1 MKNVMSAAL
10 AVAVAGVA
18 GSAAARDYVDVM
30 GSSTVLPYAQLV
42 AESFQNANPGLKV
55 VVKGGGSSKGLKEFC
70 KGAGEG
76 TIDVANSS
84 RKIRDKEVEECKKA
98 GVTPVEIRFGYD
110 GIVFAYDAK
119 AKAMALT
126 TEDVYKA
133 VAAERVIDGKVV
145 ANPTKKLT
153 DVNPALAGFD
163 IAFFIPASNHGTREV
178 FEVKVME
185 DGCEKAGDF
194 EVFKAEAMKAGEDEK
209 AAKKTA
215 EKKCIAPRTDGL
227 VTEIKGD
234 YTETL
239 ARIDSNKQG
248 IGVFGLAFY
257 EANTDKLQVATVNG
271 VKPTAAAVASGE
283 YPVSRPL
290 FFYVKKEHIGQIK
303 GLTEYVE
310 YFISDEMVGP
320 GSDTVNYGLVPAPD
334 SERDAT
340 REGFSAAK

>member
-1 MKNVMSAAL
+1 MKNVVSAAVAA
-10 AVAVAGVA
+10 AVVGVS
-18 GSAAARDYVDVM
+18 GAAIARDYVDVM
-30 GSSTVLPYAQLV
+30 GSSTVLPYAQIV
-42 AESFQNANPGLKV
+42 AESFGNARPEFKV

-76 TIDVANSS
+76 TIDVANAS
-84 RKIRDKEVEECKKA
+84 RKIRDKEVAACKAA

-110 GIVFAYDAK
+110 GIVFAYDAT
-119 AKAMALT
+119 AQGMALT
-126 TEDVYKA
+126 DEDIYKA

-145 ANPTKKLT
+145 ANPAQKLT
-153 DVNPALAGFD
+153 DINPELADFD
-163 IAFFIPASNHGTREV
+163 IAMFVPASNHGTREV
-178 FEVKVME
+178 FEVKVLE
-185 DGCEKAGDF
+185 SGCEKSGDF
-194 EVFKAEAMKAGEDEK
+194 DAFVKAAEAAGAENP
-209 AAKKTA
+209 KKTA
-215 EKKCIAPRTDGL
+215 EGQCIALRKDGL

-334 SERDAT
+334 GERDAT
-340 REGFSAAK
+340 RDGFASAQ